1 MGKARMSAVSNAVS
15 EVPPPAPAS
24 HEQNEDRDP
33 WDSDMEWPYEDPE
46 ATRRGHRRLVIKLRR
61 LQRSTRRTS
70 MKREK
75 ITQVE
80 NELEELKACVG
91 HHHEATAQHGTFTP
105 LLEHKSTEGTPRHP
119 AYDPANPS
127 TSYRLWIER

>member
-1 MGKARMSAVSNAVS
+1 MGKARVSAVSNAVS

-46 ATRRGHRRLVIKLRR
+46 A
-61 LQRSTRRTS
+61 TRRTS